1 MPKTMTPARRNASRA
16 NGSTSKGPITEA
28 GKKISSIN
36 ALKHGLAAEH
46 IVIPGESMGRFDD
59 LLEDIIR
66 RRPNAGEL
74 ELTLLRGL
82 AQDLWRLERA
92 RHLSRDAHVL
102 RIRMQEEEV
111 NEDWSNPN
119 CDLRATVAFSFELG
133 KEGDIKNYA
142 LYESRIHRHIKQ
154 TLQELETIEK
164 LLPQLGPPDNDPY
177 EEDTDDQ
184 RPDGQGPQIV
194 PFPEP
199 PADPSTTEKTNEPE
213 WDSTPAESA
222 ACEPGNFRPNPPA
235 NRTAYPAYHRRKFEV
250 EQTEKVMVA
259 GHSGGLPTA

>member
-1 MPKTMTPARRNASRA
+1 MAKTMTPAKRQASRD
-16 NGSTSKGPITEA
+16 NGKKSKGPVTEA
-28 GKKISSIN
+28 GKKVSSTN

-92 RHLSRDAHVL
+92 RHLSRDAHIL
-102 RIRMQEEEV
+102 RIRMQEDEV

-119 CDLRATVAFSFELG
+119 CDLRATVAFNFELG

-164 LLPQLGPPDNDPY
+164 LLPQIDPPDNDPY
-177 EEDTDDQ
+177 EEDAEDQ
-184 RPDGQGPQIV
+184 GPDGQGPQIV

-199 PADPSTTEKTNEPE
+199 SAEPETVPRTNEPE
-213 WDSTPAESA
+213 SDSTPVDSA
-222 ACEPGNFRPNPPA
+222 SCGP
-235 NRTAYPAYHRRKFEV
+235 RKFKANPLDARVPYPGYTLSKPAGEYA
-250 EQTEKVMVA
+250 EKVMTVA
-259 GHSGGLPTA
+259 AGQEAYN